1 MRFSV
6 MAPEYAEYLLAAPI
20 ALHLQRAAPNVALRV
35 QNLSVMSEVAAT
47 SNLVAT
53 LPERL
58 ALRLQEKYPL
68 QVLPLPLTVPDVRM
82 ALYWH
87 ERTHKHAAH
96 RWFRQALSDVAKAI

>member
-1 MRFSV
+1 V
-6 MAPEYAEYLLAAPI
+6 DQAAT
-20 ALHLQRAAPNVALRV
+20 ALRRTLTVALRV
-35 QNLSVMSEVAAT
+35 QNLSVMSEVVAA

-58 ALRLQEKYPL
+58 ASRLQEKYPL
-68 QVLPLPLTVPDVRM
+68 QVLPLPLGVPDVRM

-96 RWFRQALSDVAKAI
+96 RWFRQAVSDAAKIL